1 MKVNTPNTNILNNVL
16 QQQQKLTQ
24 QLATGK
30 RINSAADDAAGLQI
44 ANRLSSSIN
53 AQEQGQRNLADG
65 IAFARV
71 YDQALQGINDNVLE
85 LERLTIA
92 AGNGIYSDADRQA
105 LQTEANGYL
114 ANIQQ
119 GLGAEFAGKALFA
132 DSNLAFNAGDS
143 NLALQTRDLGAVLAN
158 QNIFNLDLTD
168 PATLSDN
175 LSTIRNTGEQLSAFQ
190 AEVGASINALQ
201 SAANAVSGQ
210 QVATAEA
217 RSRIADLDYA
227 KASSERAANNILSQ
241 SSINVA
247 MQARV
252 SSEQA
257 LSLLS

>member
-1 MKVNTPNTNILNNVL
+1 MKITSGISNELSTIL
-16 QQQQKLTQ
+16 QQQQKLAQ
-24 QLATGK
+24 QQATGK

-44 ANRLSSSIN
+44 SNRLSSTVN
-53 AQEQGQRNLADG
+53 AQAQGQRNLADG
-65 IAFARV
+65 VSFARV
-71 YDQALQGINDNVLE
+71 YEQALQGINDNVLE

-119 GLGAEFAGKALFA
+119 GLGAEFAGKALFT

-143 NLALQTRDLGAVLAN
+143 NVTLQTRDVGAVLAG
-158 QNIFNLDLTD
+158 QNIFNLDITQPANQANNL
-168 PATLSDN
+168 ATLR
-175 LSTIRNTGEQLSAFQ
+175 STTEQLGVFQADIGATINAFQ
-190 AEVGASINALQ
+190 GT
-201 SAANAVSGQ
+201 ANAVSGQ

-227 KASSERAANNILSQ
+227 KASAERAANGILAQ

-252 SSEQA
+252 TSEQA

>member
-1 MKVNTPNTNILNNVL
+1 M
-16 QQQQKLTQ
+16 
-24 QLATGK
+24 
-30 RINSAADDAAGLQI
+30 
-44 ANRLSSSIN
+44 
-53 AQEQGQRNLADG
+53 
-65 IAFARV
+65 
-71 YDQALQGINDNVLE
+71 
-85 LERLTIA
+85 
-92 AGNGIYSDADRQA
+92 
-105 LQTEANGYL
+105 
-114 ANIQQ
+114 
-119 GLGAEFAGKALFA
+119 
-132 DSNLAFNAGDS
+132 
-143 NLALQTRDLGAVLAN
+143 LAN

-168 PATLSDN
+168 PAALSDN
-175 LSTIRNTGEQLSAFQ
+175 LSNIRNTVEQLGAFQ
-190 AEVGASINALQ
+190 AEVGASINAFQ

>member
-1 MKVNTPNTNILNNVL
+1 MKITSGISNELSTIL
-16 QQQQKLTQ
+16 QQQQKLAQ
-24 QLATGK
+24 QQATGK

-44 ANRLSSSIN
+44 SNRLSSTVN
-53 AQEQGQRNLADG
+53 AQAQGQRNLADG
-65 IAFARV
+65 VSFARV
-71 YDQALQGINDNVLE
+71 YEQALQGINDNVLE

-119 GLGAEFAGKALFA
+119 GLGAEFAGKALFT

-143 NLALQTRDLGAVLAN
+143 NVALQTRDVGAVLAG
-158 QNIFNLDLTD
+158 QNIFNLDITQPANQANNL
-168 PATLSDN
+168 ATLR
-175 LSTIRNTGEQLSAFQ
+175 STTEQLGVFQADIGATINAFQ
-190 AEVGASINALQ
+190 GT
-201 SAANAVSGQ
+201 ANAVSGQ

-227 KASSERAANNILSQ
+227 KASAERAANGILAQ

-252 SSEQA
+252 TSEQA

>member
-1 MKVNTPNTNILNNVL
+1 MKITSGISNELSTIL
-16 QQQQKLTQ
+16 QQQQKLAQ
-24 QLATGK
+24 QQATGK

-44 ANRLSSSIN
+44 SNRLSSTVN
-53 AQEQGQRNLADG
+53 AQAQGQRNLADG
-65 IAFARV
+65 VSFARV
-71 YDQALQGINDNVLE
+71 YEQALQGINDNVLE

-119 GLGAEFAGKALFA
+119 GLGAEFAGKALFT

-143 NLALQTRDLGAVLAN
+143 NVALQTRDVGAVLAG
-158 QNIFNLDLTD
+158 QNIFNLDITQ
-168 PATLSDN
+168 PANQANN
-175 LSTIRNTGEQLSAFQ
+175 LAILRSTTEQLGVFQADIGATINAFQ
-190 AEVGASINALQ
+190 GT
-201 SAANAVSGQ
+201 ANAVSGQ

-227 KASSERAANNILSQ
+227 KASAERAANGILAQ

-252 SSEQA
+252 TSEQA

>member
-1 MKVNTPNTNILNNVL
+1 MKITPNGNNELAGIL
-16 QQQQKLTQ
+16 QKQQKLSQ

-30 RINSAADDAAGLQI
+30 RINNAADDAAGLQI
-44 ANRLSSSIN
+44 ANRLSSNIN
-53 AQEQGQRNLADG
+53 AQQQGQRNLADG
-65 IAFARV
+65 VAFARV
-71 YDQALQGINDNVLE
+71 YDQALQGVNDNLLE

-92 AGNGIYSDADRQA
+92 AGNGIYSEADRQA

-119 GLGAEFAGKALFA
+119 GLTAEFAGKSLFTES
-132 DSNLAFNAGDS
+132 DLAFNAGES
-143 NLALQTRDLGAVLAN
+143 NLSLQTQDLGTVLAN

-168 PATLSDN
+168 PSALAASLTAV
-175 LSTIRNTGEQLSAFQ
+175 RGAAEQVNAFQ
-190 AEVGASINALQ
+190 AETGAAINTFQ
-201 SAANAVSGQ
+201 SASRAVAGQ
-210 QVATAEA
+210 EVATAEA
-217 RSRIADLDYA
+217 RSRIENLDYA
-227 KASSERAANNILSQ
+227 KASSERAANNILTQ

>member
-1 MKVNTPNTNILNNVL
+1 MKISSGTNNDLTSIL
-16 QQQQKLTQ
+16 QQQQKLAQ
-24 QLATGK
+24 QQASGK

-44 ANRLSSSIN
+44 ANRLSSTIN

-65 IAFARV
+65 ISFARV

-119 GLGAEFAGKALFA
+119 GLGAEFAGKEIFA

-175 LSTIRNTGEQLSAFQ
+175 LSNIRNTAEQIGTFQ
-190 AEVGASINALQ
+190 AEVGASINAFQ

>member
-16 QQQQKLTQ
+16 QQQQKLAQ
-24 QLATGK
+24 QQATGK
-30 RINSAADDAAGLQI
+30 RINSAADDSAGLQI
-44 ANRLSSSIN
+44 ANRLSSTLN
-53 AQEQGQRNLADG
+53 AQGQGQRNLADG

-92 AGNGIYSDADRQA
+92 AGNGIYNDADRQA

-119 GLGAEFAGKALFA
+119 GLGAEFAGKALFT
-132 DSNLAFNAGDS
+132 DSNLTFNAGES
-143 NLALQTRDLGAVLAN
+143 SVALQTTDLSAVLAD
-158 QNIFNLDLTD
+158 QNLFNLDITQPANQANNL
-168 PATLSDN
+168 ATLR
-175 LSTIRNTGEQLSAFQ
+175 STAEQLGAFQ
-190 AEVGASINALQ
+190 ADIGASINAFQ
-201 SAANAVSGQ
+201 GTANAVSGQ

-217 RSRIADLDYA
+217 RSRIADLDFA
-227 KASSERAANNILSQ
+227 KASAERAANGILAQ

-252 SSEQA
+252 TSEQA

>member
-1 MKVNTPNTNILNNVL
+1 MKITSGISNELSTIL
-16 QQQQKLTQ
+16 QQQQKLAQ
-24 QLATGK
+24 QQATGK

-44 ANRLSSSIN
+44 SNRLSSTVN
-53 AQEQGQRNLADG
+53 AQAQGQRNLADG
-65 IAFARV
+65 VSFARV
-71 YDQALQGINDNVLE
+71 YEQALQGINDNVLE

-92 AGNGIYSDADRQA
+92 AGNGIYSDADRQT

-119 GLGAEFAGKALFA
+119 GLGAEFAGKALFT

-143 NLALQTRDLGAVLAN
+143 NVALQTRDVGAVLAG
-158 QNIFNLDLTD
+158 QNIFNLDITQ
-168 PATLSDN
+168 PANQANN
-175 LSTIRNTGEQLSAFQ
+175 LAILRSTTEQLGVFQADIGATINAFQ
-190 AEVGASINALQ
+190 GT
-201 SAANAVSGQ
+201 ANAVSGQ

-227 KASSERAANNILSQ
+227 KASAERAANGILAQ

-252 SSEQA
+252 TSEQA